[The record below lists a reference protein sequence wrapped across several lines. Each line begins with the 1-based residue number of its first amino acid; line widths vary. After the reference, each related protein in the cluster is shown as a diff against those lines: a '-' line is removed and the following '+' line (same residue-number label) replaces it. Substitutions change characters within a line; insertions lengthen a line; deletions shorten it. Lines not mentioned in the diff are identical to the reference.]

1 MSARAQCL
9 SRLEDKNLDRIE
21 RALCK
26 QITPVIEAEGFAL
39 RKDWGYFVRD
49 TDYGLDA
56 LVVINKGTSSGSFFG
71 VGLAIDVRH
80 DRIEVPWN
88 TLGFVYGVDN
98 QRQTPTLTLGY
109 PPRQRGLE
117 VPVMKIAPATMKDD
131 IARVAR
137 EIEFAFKERALPFY
151 QRFSDLAQ
159 IEALANEAPLADL
172 APYTVGL
179 PIEHRAMRSLLLA
192 KAVNPARYAAVR
204 EAFVTLD
211 QGMFP
216 RGKRLEMLRCVD
228 SMTL

>member
-1 MSARAQCL
+1 M
-9 SRLEDKNLDRIE
+9 DRIE

-26 QITPVIEAEGFAL
+26 AVSSFVESSGFAL
-39 RKDWGYFVRD
+39 RKDWGCFVRD
-49 TDYGLDA
+49 TAFGFDA
-56 LVVINKGTSSGSFFG
+56 FLVINEGTASGSHFG
-71 VGLAIDVRH
+71 IGLVIGSRH

-88 TLGFVYGVDN
+88 TLGFIYGDEN
-98 QRQTPTLTLGY
+98 RRQTKTLVLGY

-117 VPVMKIAPATMKDD
+117 APVMKIAPATMKDD
-131 IARVAR
+131 IARAAR

-151 QRFSDLAQ
+151 QHFSDLAQ
-159 IEALANEAPLADL
+159 IEALANKAPLADL

-216 RGKRLEMLRCVD
+216 REKRLEMLRRVD
-228 SMTL
+228 AMTL